1 MIQKRK
7 ALQKPGQQAATEHAQ
22 NSAQNRKPNGQSV
35 DEAAEILQDRR
46 SSTDIL
52 LDIRHLTQV
61 FPLTKKLAVRAV
73 DDVSFQI
80 RGGGDFWSGRRI
92 RIRKVNGCAVC
103 DEYLSSGRREDR
115 VSWD

>member
-1 MIQKRK
+1 MQNASERYTEIENRQDII
-7 ALQKPGQQAATEHAQ
+7 EHAQ
-22 NSAQNRKPNGQSV
+22 P
-35 DEAAEILQDRR
+35 DL
-46 SSTDIL
+46 L

-80 RGGGDFWSGRRI
+80 RRGEI